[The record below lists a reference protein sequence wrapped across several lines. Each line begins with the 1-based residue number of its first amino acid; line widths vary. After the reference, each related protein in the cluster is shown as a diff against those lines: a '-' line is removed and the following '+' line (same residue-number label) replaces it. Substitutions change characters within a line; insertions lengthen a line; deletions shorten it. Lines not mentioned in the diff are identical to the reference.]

1 VTARSPERSIANLVH
16 ALAEAVDD
24 ADGDRIE
31 AIFGDATF
39 HSTAEARRVGG
50 ECAELGRARGSPN
63 HDNKHRTLHQVSN
76 LAIEVDPS
84 GETASGRAR
93 ITVLQ
98 QVPAVGDRPAFPL
111 QPVLVGRYEDRYR
124 RAADGSWRF
133 VSRVMHV
140 DLLGDTTFHSG
151 NRL

>member
-1 VTARSPERSIANLVH
+1 MAGGTPREGGASFRKV
-16 ALAEAVDD
+16 
-24 ADGDRIE
+24 IE
-31 AIFGDATF
+31 KGMLTYD
-39 HSTAEARRVGG
+39 
-50 ECAELGRARGSPN
+50 GSP
-63 HDNKHRTLHQVSN
+63 RTLHQVSN

-98 QVPAVGDRPAFPL
+98 QVPAADDRPAFPL

-140 DLLGDTTFHSG
+140 DLLGDTSFHTR

>member
-1 VTARSPERSIANLVH
+1 MAPSPERSIANLVH

-31 AIFGDATF
+31 ALFGDATF
-39 HSTAEARRVGG
+39 TMAGG
-50 ECAELGRARGSPN
+50 TPREGGAAFREVIERGMLTHDGSP
-63 HDNKHRTLHQVSN
+63 RTLHQVSN

-98 QVPAVGDRPAFPL
+98 QVPATDDRAAFPL

-124 RAADGSWRF
+124 RDADGTWRF
-133 VSRVMHV
+133 ASRVMHV
-140 DLLGDTTFHSG
+140 DLLGDTSFHTR